1 MLNKV
6 WLIIFSVIL
15 FSAGCS
21 SFSSELPTK
30 ADPLE
35 DMNIS
40 RTLLEK
46 PQDEEQRLEL
56 PLGVFTGVVVG
67 DSRQTLEER
76 LEAPEGVLVTK
87 IVENSPAAAA
97 GIQVGDIILEA
108 AIDENTPNLL
118 HWPSDWFK
126 LEQTARPDS
135 VIHVLCD
142 RAGRDFKASI
152 RPVKRISPPD
162 SLKVETFRE
171 EDKVGIIVRNASE
184 VEADKAGL
192 SRGEGCVVVGLAGAS
207 PWRQAGVLFGDVIIE
222 INDRI
227 IKNPQELLITI
238 NELKTSNDVKII
250 VFRENKKVTINTW
263 ISGRQKETREFN
275 IPFIFSYGNKGGIE
289 KTSVLFGLFSVR
301 KTRAAS
307 EYRICWLIHYTSGD
321 STRLEEIK

>member
-1 MLNKV
+1 MSKQV

-15 FSAGCS
+15 FSSGCGS
-21 SFSSELPTK
+21 SSELPAK

-35 DMNIS
+35 DMEIS

-46 PQDEEQRLEL
+46 PQDEEQRLKL
-56 PLGVFTGVVVG
+56 SLGVFTGVQVG

-76 LEAPEGVLVTK
+76 LEAPEGVMVTK
-87 IVENSPAAAA
+87 IVENSPGAAA

-135 VIHVLCD
+135 VIYVLCD

-152 RPVKRISPPD
+152 KPVKRISPPE
-162 SLKVETFRE
+162 SLKIETFRE

-192 SRGEGCVVVGLAGAS
+192 TRGEGCVVVGLAGTS
-207 PWRQAGVLFGDVIIE
+207 PWRQAGVLFGDIIIE
-222 INDRI
+222 INGKI

-238 NELKTSNDVKII
+238 NELKKGNDVKII

-263 ISGRQKETREFN
+263 ISGRQKETEEFN
-275 IPFIFSYGNKGGIE
+275 IPFIFSYGNKGDIE
-289 KTSVLFGLFSVR
+289 KTSVLFGLFSAR
-301 KTRAAS
+301 KTRVAA